1 MPVVIDEM
9 TAEIEPEQQTRAEE
23 SQPQAGQEQ
32 RPDSEMLRRQL
43 RLIEQR
49 AERLRA
55 D

>member
-9 TAEIEPEQQTRAEE
+9 TAEIEPEQQTRSEE
-23 SQPQAGQEQ
+23 SQPQASQEQ
-32 RPDSEMLRRQL
+32 LPKPEALRRQL